1 MRPTLVIKWRFL
13 AQNRQRIQKI
23 KFGKM
28 KVKVNVPETF
38 EDVVREEYKATPAA
52 PCSRDYYLLISVI
65 LEPTARPVS

>member
-1 MRPTLVIKWRFL
+1 MEIFSTEQAK
-13 AQNRQRIQKI
+13 NTEN